1 MLFNFLIFN
10 VFVFLFYYFN
20 FLTIIINLNLI
31 YCVFFFYFMNYFFL
45 KNLNATNPDLDLFL
59 KYIKFF
65 TKHFFNLL
73 NLSSSLFKKIY
84 NFIYIKSFVFLKSC
98 FNFLNLYFKNIFII
112 WRPLFKKW
120 SYFGYFRTNRS
131 KWIK

>member
-10 VFVFLFYYFN
+10 FFVSFFYF
-20 FLTIIINLNLI
+20 FTFSVEIINLNFFLF
-31 YCVFFFYFMNYFFL
+31 VFVLYFINYFFL
-45 KNLNATNPDLDLFL
+45 KNLNKYNSNLDLFF
-59 KYIKFF
+59 KYFKFF
-65 TKHFFNLL
+65 TKHLINLINLFF
-73 NLSSSLFKKIY
+73 SFSKKFY
-84 NFIYIKSFVFLKSC
+84 NFIYIKFFIFLKSS
-98 FNFLNLYFKNIFII
+98 FIFLNLYLKNIFII

>member
-10 VFVFLFYYFN
+10 IFVLLFFYFN
-20 FLTIIINLNLI
+20 FLSIIINLNLI
-31 YCVFFFYFMNYFFL
+31 YFVFIIYFANYFFL
-45 KNLNATNPDLDLFL
+45 KNLNNVNSNLDLFL
-59 KYIKFF
+59 KYFKFF

-73 NLSSSLFKKIY
+73 NLFSSFFKKIY
-84 NFIYIKSFVFLKSC
+84 NFIYIKLFVFLKS
-98 FNFLNLYFKNIFII
+98 FLTFLNLYIKNIFII